1 MYNLNNLNELDRAN
15 LHAAYQFQDI
25 SREEYLRLLSE
36 LNARIERE
44 YNESLPQFLKRQA
57 S

>member
-1 MYNLNNLNELDRAN
+1 MDNLYHLDRAN

-25 SREEYLRLLSE
+25 SREEYLRRLRE

-44 YNESLPQFLKRQA
+44 YNESLPQLLKRQA

>member
-1 MYNLNNLNELDRAN
+1 MYNLNKLDRDN
-15 LHAAYQFQDI
+15 IRAAYQLQDI

-44 YNESLPQFLKRQA
+44 YNESLPQLLKRQA